1 MTATAAQDCELGFL
15 RTLALKSLPRNRPG
29 LRQLLS
35 VLRVKISQTGQ
46 VSKAVLLIRKG
57 TRNCRKLRPN
67 GSNRIQRLTVADA
80 EKARLDQYLP
90 NLYATFVPSVL

>member
-46 VSKAVLLIRKG
+46 VSKAVLLKA
-57 TRNCRKLRPN
+57 KLP
-67 GSNRIQRLTVADA
+67 RLESGVPDTEGN
-80 EKARLDQYLP
+80 EKLP
-90 NLYATFVPSVL
+90 KATTQWE